1 MLKSRFVQ
9 NYCEWG
15 LDGLVRKYILIHF
28 MLSIVPWGDAKINF
42 RAIFQPN
49 IKAIY
54 RRIFFLYFDLLM
66 KIAQRKIWFLFWWN
80 TAVFKIWFTPKNA
93 MKIRFPILRYFS
105 PFENAIMAAVR
116 SPQWTKA
123 IFLRQNK
130 LIMFFFLLLYV
141 WMSFISAV
149 FFFLCFRSLRSQN
162 KPSSILAPL
171 VIFFFFFFFFFKS
184 GSRQT

>member
-54 RRIFFLYFDLLM
+54 RRIFFYASICWWKLRKEKSDFYFDEN
-66 KIAQRKIWFLFWWN
+66 A
-80 TAVFKIWFTPKNA
+80 AVFKIWFTPKNA

-130 LIMFFFLLLYV
+130 LIMFFLLFLYV
-141 WMSFISAV
+141 LMSFISAV
-149 FFFLCFRSLRSQN
+149 FFF
-162 KPSSILAPL
+162 SSSGLWEVKTNLPL
-171 VIFFFFFFFFFKS
+171 F
-184 GSRQT
+184 

>member
-54 RRIFFLYFDLLM
+54 FILYTSICWWKLRKEKSDFYFDEN
-66 KIAQRKIWFLFWWN
+66 A
-80 TAVFKIWFTPKNA
+80 AVFKIWFTPKNA

-116 SPQWTKA
+116 SWGK
-123 IFLRQNK
+123 INWLCFSSYFSMYGWVLFLRY
-130 LIMFFFLLLYV
+130 FFF
-141 WMSFISAV
+141 SASGLWEV
-149 FFFLCFRSLRSQN
+149 KTNL
-162 KPSSILAPL
+162 PL
-171 VIFFFFFFFFFKS
+171 F
-184 GSRQT
+184 